1 MVTATHEIRIINW
14 EEEERKKYIEKHPY
28 FGAYN
33 YPPNFFKG
41 VDYEV
46 KTVDNGMQ
54 LICHA
59 DMPDEMAYKLAKAVI
74 ENIDCIA
81 GIFAPAKA
89 LNPQWC
95 ATKLGNPFHPGSI
108 KYFKDAGIWK

>member
-1 MVTATHEIRIINW
+1 
-14 EEEERKKYIEKHPY
+14 
-28 FGAYN
+28 
-33 YPPNFFKG
+33 
-41 VDYEV
+41 
-46 KTVDNGMQ
+46 MQ
-54 LICHA
+54 LIAHA

-95 ATKLGNPFHPGSI
+95 ASKLGNPFHPGSI